1 MDYWPLI
8 LGLIPSIAW
17 LIFYLNEDK
26 KPESLRVVFIA
37 FLTGGITTFVVLL
50 FQLFINKIYI
60 QAGIQEH
67 SAISFLIL
75 ATLEE
80 SFKFLGVYY
89 VISKRRE
96 FDEPVDAMVY
106 MIAAALGFA
115 AVENVAANFNVTLP
129 VALETT
135 TLRFLGA
142 TLLHTLSSGLVG
154 YYWARSI
161 LANKKNILI
170 FGIGL
175 ATLLHATFNYLIIR
189 YEPIIIPTIFLITL
203 AIFILHD
210 FEKIQRT

>member
-1 MDYWPLI
+1 MDYWPII

-26 KPESLRVVFIA
+26 KPESLKTIAIA
-37 FLTGGITTFVVLL
+37 FLTGGVTTFIALL
-50 FQLFINKIYI
+50 FQKIINTAYL
-60 QAGIQEH
+60 QVGIQNH
-67 SAISFLIL
+67 SPLSFLIL

-80 SFKFLGVYY
+80 VFKFLGVYY

-115 AVENVAANFNVTLP
+115 AVENIAANFNATIP
-129 VALETT
+129 TALETT
-135 TLRFLGA
+135 TLRFFGA

-154 YYWARSI
+154 YYWAKSI
-161 LANKKNILI
+161 LANKKKILVL
-170 FGIGL
+170 GLML

-189 YEPIIIPTIFLITL
+189 YEPIVIPTIFLITL

-210 FEKIQRT
+210 FEELQKT